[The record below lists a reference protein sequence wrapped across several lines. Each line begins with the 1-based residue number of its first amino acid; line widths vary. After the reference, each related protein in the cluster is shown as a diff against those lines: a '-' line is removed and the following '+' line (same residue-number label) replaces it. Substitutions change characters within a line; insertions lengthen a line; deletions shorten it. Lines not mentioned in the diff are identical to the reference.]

1 MSLLGCHIF
10 LTSYNRHMPVKLF
23 NKIKKPSFSVSYALK
38 KGVSQRMLLYYF
50 KKGILIR
57 LSHGVYAFPE
67 KLEIDFESLVKEK
80 LTQAPQ
86 GVLGMKSALKLYG
99 LTEDDPPQID
109 LMVPESN
116 VPKKKME
123 DVKLHSV
130 ADHLFKEGVFKV
142 RGIPVTS
149 LERTIV
155 DILKRKGLPKDG
167 RVIILEAQ
175 RKNIKIDFGEVER
188 LSTLFKVKSKFIS
201 LMENL

>member
-1 MSLLGCHIF
+1 MYLLGCHIF
-10 LTSYNRHMPVKLF
+10 LTTYNRRMPTRLF
-23 NKIKKPSFSVSYALK
+23 NKIKKPTFSVSYALK
-38 KGVSQRMLLYYF
+38 KGVSQRMLLYYLS
-50 KKGILIR
+50 KGVLVR

-86 GVLGMKSALKLYG
+86 GVLGMKSALKFYG
-99 LTEDDPPQID
+99 LTEDDPAAID
-109 LMVPESN
+109 LMVPETN

-123 DVKLHSV
+123 DVKLHTV
-130 ADHLFKEGVFKV
+130 TDHLFKEGLTKV
-142 RGIPVTS
+142 RGVPVTT

-167 RVIILEAQ
+167 RIIILEAQ
-175 RKNIKIDFGEVER
+175 RKNIKIDFGEIER

>member
-1 MSLLGCHIF
+1 MYLLGCHIL
-10 LTSYNRHMPVKLF
+10 LTTYNRRMPVKLF
-23 NKIKKPSFSVSYALK
+23 NKIKKPTFSVSYALK
-38 KGVSQRMLLYYF
+38 KGVSQRMLLYYLS
-50 KKGILIR
+50 KGVLVR

-99 LTEDDPPQID
+99 LTEDDPAAID
-109 LMVPESN
+109 LMVPETN

-123 DVKLHSV
+123 DVKLHTV
-130 ADHLFKEGVFKV
+130 ADHLFKEGLTKV
-142 RGIPVTS
+142 RGIPVTT
-149 LERTIV
+149 LERTVV

-167 RVIILEAQ
+167 RVIVLEAQ
-175 RKNIKIDFGEVER
+175 RKNIKVDFGEIER
-188 LSTLFKVKSKFIS
+188 LATLFKVKSKFIS